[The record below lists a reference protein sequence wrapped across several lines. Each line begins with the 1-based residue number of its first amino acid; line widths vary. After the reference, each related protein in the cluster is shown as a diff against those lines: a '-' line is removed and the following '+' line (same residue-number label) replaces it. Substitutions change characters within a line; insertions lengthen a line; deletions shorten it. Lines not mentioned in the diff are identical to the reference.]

1 MQALDDA
8 KIAVLIDVDGT
19 LVDSTYLHAVAW
31 ASALR
36 AHRID
41 VPTARVH
48 RLIGMRGDRLLT
60 ELLGAERASA
70 VGEAVQQE
78 HTRRFL
84 AVRAQVAPLP
94 GARRLLDQLSDRG
107 LPVVLTSSAQVEEIE
122 HYLRLLG
129 ARHLVSGWTSAS
141 DVARSKPDPEPITA
155 ALARSGRDHGM
166 VVGDS
171 TWDCR
176 AATAAGLPSIAVLTG
191 GFAAAELTGA
201 GAAIVCDD
209 LDHICD
215 QLDAIVTRC
224 HALAAPAGRG

>member
-1 MQALDDA
+1 MHARDDST
-8 KIAVLIDVDGT
+8 IAVLIDVDGT
-19 LVDSTYLHAVAW
+19 LIDSTYLHAVSW

-36 AHRID
+36 AHKID
-41 VPTARVH
+41 VPTSRVH
-48 RLIGMRGDRLLT
+48 RLIGMRGDRLLV
-60 ELLGAERASA
+60 ELLGAERASR

-94 GARRLLDQLSDRG
+94 GARRLLEQLSHRG
-107 LPVVLTSSAQVEEIE
+107 LPAVLASSAQDEEIE

-129 ARHLVSGWTSAS
+129 ARHLVAGWTSAS
-141 DVARSKPDPEPITA
+141 DVDRSKPDPEPVRV
-155 ALARSGRDHGM
+155 ALARSGRDRGV

-191 GFAAAELTGA
+191 GFSAGELTAA
-201 GAAIVCDD
+201 GAATVCDN
-209 LDHICD
+209 LDQVCD
-215 QLDAIVTRC
+215 QMDAIVERC
-224 HALAAPAGRG
+224 SGPTTPA